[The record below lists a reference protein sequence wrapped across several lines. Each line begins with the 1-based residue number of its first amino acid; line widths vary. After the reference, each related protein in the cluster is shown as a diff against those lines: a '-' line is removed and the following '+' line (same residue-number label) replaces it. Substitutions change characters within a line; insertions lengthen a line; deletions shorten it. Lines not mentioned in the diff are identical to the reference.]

1 MLVGS
6 FASLLYKNRSGR
18 VVLSLKD
25 LANGIGT
32 LPTPSF
38 VVHSRKWMD
47 PKIADVRCAQSE
59 FGLVLTELG
68 LVECRSS
75 HPRAIASYSLAL

>member
-6 FASLLYKNRSGR
+6 FASLLYRNRSER
-18 VVLSLKD
+18 VVLSPKD

-59 FGLVLTELG
+59 FGLDLTELG
-68 LVECRSS
+68 LGECRSS
-75 HPRAIASYSLAL
+75 LPRVITN